1 MKIMKEIK
9 AFIKPNRATQVVKAL
24 REHGFDCITLSKAE
38 GTGSFK
44 RPDAFSSLEF
54 KITDSPVVKL
64 EMVCND
70 EKVEQIISI
79 ISEQG
84 RSTERGDGLIYI
96 SPVEQAIRVKTGE
109 LLRNI

>member
-1 MKIMKEIK
+1 MKEIK
-9 AFIKPNRATQVVKAL
+9 AFIKPSRATQVVKAL

-44 RPDAFSSLEF
+44 RPDAFPSLKF

-70 EKVEQIISI
+70 EKADQIVGIISKN
-79 ISEQG
+79 G
-84 RSTERGDGLIYI
+84 RSPERGDGLIYV
-96 SPVEQAIRVKTGE
+96 SQVDVAYRVKTGE
-109 LLRNI
+109 IITDF